1 MNGSSSG
8 GVGWLLISYHKFN
21 SIQFI
26 HSVERERER
35 ERERAESREELILE
49 AIHEVTRG
57 HSDAVR
63 HFTFLA

>member
-8 GVGWLLISYHKFN
+8 GVGWLLILYHKFN

-26 HSVERERER
+26 HSVER